1 MFASQAAMVIANAR
15 RYRDERRARND
26 LETLINTSPVGVAV
40 FDVRTGAPLS
50 FNREAMRMM
59 DTLRNPDQPPEHL
72 LEVMTVRRADGRE
85 ISLEELPMSQAL
97 SAGETVRAEEVALQV
112 PDGRSVTVLINAT
125 PNSSEDGEI
134 ETLVVTMQDMTPLE
148 EIERL
153 RAEFLA
159 MVSHELRTPLATV
172 RGSVSALLDEFSEM
186 HPAEVRQFHR
196 IIFEQTDRMRALIA
210 DLLDVARIATGALS
224 INPGPTDV
232 AVLTAEAGNAFRIGG
247 HGHNLHIDIPPDLPW
262 VMADR
267 SRIVQVL
274 GNLLTNAA
282 KNSPETSTI
291 RVSAAPGDLQVS
303 VSVSDDGRGIA
314 AESLPHLFR
323 KFSRL
328 ESEEQG
334 RRHRVGPRG
343 LQGDNRGARG
353 TYMGRERRAR
363 PGRHLYLHPS
373 DGGRGGVRLPG
384 GAPSALH
391 QTLAQV
397 GAGTGAHPGGGR
409 RPPGAQGTSA
419 NALIK
424 SGYAVV
430 ATSDPEDVLHLVEEE
445 KPHLVLLDLML
456 PGVDG
461 IDLMKDIVAARDVPV
476 IFVSAYGQD
485 RLVARAFEMGA
496 DDYVV
501 KPFSPTELVARIKA
515 ALRRRT
521 LSEPAV
527 PYVVGDL
534 IINYAERLVT
544 LAGKPIDLTAIQ
556 YRLLVELSVN
566 AGRVLTYEHLLRRV
580 WGTDGDADVRP
591 MRTSISAIRRKL
603 GDDADN
609 PTYICHRA
617 SCGLP
622 DAHGRGAD
630 HREGDLR
637 KRRSRCI
644 VPTRRR
650 PRAIQDFGVALRDCW
665 RRQPALFQEGSWD
678 VKAADADALRY
689 PATLVV
695 WVRWFI
701 FVTLLI
707 LLVYRPDYSP
717 FTYAAYGFFL
727 TLMVALNGYIH
738 HQVRSGR
745 TVMFHWALAL
755 SALDLVLITGAMVV
769 TGGFSQ
775 NLFYLLQYPALAWF
789 AVFFSS
795 FRLTFAWVTM
805 VAVIYA
811 VVSLTVGEGLNFEA
825 KDDKALIAR
834 IASMYAVVTA
844 VNLVSSSERMKR
856 REAVERERALQRER
870 VELSQHHPRHC
881 GAVRVRRG
889 PGHRDGQRPGQE
901 D

>member
-1 MFASQAAMVIANAR
+1 MDREDDLLRQIEALRERLSRLSEANLRINESLDFDTVLQEVLDSARVLTRARYGVITLLDESGRVRDFLSSGMTPEEAEGVWGHGSAGLEIFNHLNSFQEPLRLPDLLGHIRSMGLPNLSPPMPVGSAIPFLAAPVFHRGERFGNLFLAERERGDEFTREDEETLQMFASQAAMVIANAR

-125 PNSSEDGEI
+125 PIRSEDGEI
-134 ETLVVTMQDMTPLE
+134 ESLVVTMQDMTPLE

-210 DLLDVARIATGALS
+210 DLLDVARLATGTLS
-224 INPGPTDV
+224 ITPGPTDV
-232 AVLTAEAGNAFRIGG
+232 AVLTSEAGNSFRIGG
-247 HGHNLHIDIPPDLPW
+247 HGHNLRIDIPPDLPW

-282 KNSPETSTI
+282 RHSPESSTI
-291 RVSAAPGDLQVS
+291 RVSAGPGDLQVS

-328 ESEEQG
+328 ENEEQG
-334 RRHRVGPRG
+334 GDTG
-343 LQGDNRGARG
+343 LGLAVCKGIVEAHG
-353 TYMGRERRAR
+353 GRIWAE
-363 PGRHLYLHPS
+363 S
-373 DGGRGGVRLPG
+373 DGPGLGATFIFTLPTVEEAGFVSPAPAPQLSTRPSLRSVREQVRIL
-384 GAPSALH
+384 AVDDDLQAL
-391 QTLAQV
+391 
-397 GAGTGAHPGGGR
+397 R
-409 RPPGAQGTSA
+409 YIRD
-419 NALIK
+419 ALIK

-430 ATSDPEDVLHLVEEE
+430 ATSDPEDVLRLVKED

-456 PGVDG
+456 PRVDG
-461 IDLMKDIVAARDVPV
+461 IDLMKDIVAARDIPV

-515 ALRRRT
+515 ALRKRT

-527 PYVVGDL
+527 PYVLGGL
-534 IINYAERLVT
+534 TINYAERLVE
-544 LAGKPIDLTAIQ
+544 LAGKPVDLTAIQ

-566 AGRVLTYEHLLRRV
+566 AGRVLTYDHLLRRV
-580 WGTDGDADVRP
+580 WGSDGDADVRP
-591 MRTSISAIRRKL
+591 MRTCISAIRRKL
-603 GDDADN
+603 GDDSDN
-609 PTYICHRA
+609 PTYIFT
-617 SCGLP
+617 
-622 DAHGRGAD
+622 
-630 HREGDLR
+630 ELR
-637 KRRSRCI
+637 
-644 VPTRRR
+644 V
-650 PRAIQDFGVALRDCW
+650 G
-665 RRQPALFQEGSWD
+665 
-678 VKAADADALRY
+678 
-689 PATLVV
+689 
-695 WVRWFI
+695 
-701 FVTLLI
+701 
-707 LLVYRPDYSP
+707 YRMP
-717 FTYAAYGFFL
+717 
-727 TLMVALNGYIH
+727 M
-738 HQVRSGR
+738 
-745 TVMFHWALAL
+745 
-755 SALDLVLITGAMVV
+755 
-769 TGGFSQ
+769 
-775 NLFYLLQYPALAWF
+775 
-789 AVFFSS
+789 
-795 FRLTFAWVTM
+795 
-805 VAVIYA
+805 
-811 VVSLTVGEGLNFEA
+811 GEGQVNRKEA
-825 KDDKALIAR
+825 
-834 IASMYAVVTA
+834 
-844 VNLVSSSERMKR
+844 SE
-856 REAVERERALQRER
+856 
-870 VELSQHHPRHC
+870 ST
-881 GAVRVRRG
+881 
-889 PGHRDGQRPGQE
+889 GQ
-901 D
+901 DA

>member
-1 MFASQAAMVIANAR
+1 MDREVDLLQQIEALRERLSRLSEAGLRINESLDFDTVLQEVLDSARALTRARYGVITLLDESGRVRDFLSSGMTPEEAEGVWGHGSAGLEIFNHLNSFQEPLRLPDLLGHIRSMGLPNLSPPMPVGSAIPFLAAPVFHRGERVGNIFLAERERGDEFTREDEETLQMFASQAAMVIANAR

-40 FDVRTGAPLS
+40 FDGRSGTPLS
-50 FNREAMRMM
+50 FNREAARII
-59 DTLRNPDQPPEHL
+59 DALRNPDQPPEHL

-125 PNSSEDGEI
+125 PIRSEDGEI

-282 KNSPETSTI
+282 RHSPETPTI

-334 RRHRVGPRG
+334 GDTG
-343 LQGDNRGARG
+343 LGLAVCKGIIEAHG
-353 TYMGRERRAR
+353 GRIWAE
-363 PGRHLYLHPS
+363 S
-373 DGGRGGVRLPG
+373 DGPGLGATFTFTLPTVEEAGFVSPAAPPQLSTRPSRRSVREQVRIL
-384 GAPSALH
+384 AVDDDLQALRY
-391 QTLAQV
+391 V
-397 GAGTGAHPGGGR
+397 R
-409 RPPGAQGTSA
+409 D
-419 NALIK
+419 ALIK

-534 IINYAERLVT
+534 TINYAERLVT

-566 AGRVLTYEHLLRRV
+566 AGRVLTYDHLLRRV
-580 WGTDGDADVRP
+580 WGSDGDADVRP
-591 MRTSISAIRRKL
+591 MRTSISSIRRKL

-609 PTYICHRA
+609 PTYIFTELRV
-617 SCGLP
+617 GYRMP
-622 DAHGRGAD
+622 MG
-630 HREGDLR
+630 EG
-637 KRRSRCI
+637 
-644 VPTRRR
+644 
-650 PRAIQDFGVALRDCW
+650 Q
-665 RRQPALFQEGSWD
+665 
-678 VKAADADALRY
+678 
-689 PATLVV
+689 
-695 WVRWFI
+695 
-701 FVTLLI
+701 
-707 LLVYRPDYSP
+707 
-717 FTYAAYGFFL
+717 
-727 TLMVALNGYIH
+727 
-738 HQVRSGR
+738 
-745 TVMFHWALAL
+745 
-755 SALDLVLITGAMVV
+755 V
-769 TGGFSQ
+769 TGKE
-775 NLFYLLQYPALAWF
+775 
-789 AVFFSS
+789 
-795 FRLTFAWVTM
+795 T
-805 VAVIYA
+805 
-811 VVSLTVGEGLNFEA
+811 
-825 KDDKALIAR
+825 
-834 IASMYAVVTA
+834 
-844 VNLVSSSERMKR
+844 SES
-856 REAVERERALQRER
+856 A
-870 VELSQHHPRHC
+870 
-881 GAVRVRRG
+881 
-889 PGHRDGQRPGQE
+889 GQ
-901 D
+901 DA